1 MVETRADSP
10 TPGIWTV
17 VLASSAG
24 TIIEWYDF
32 YLYGSLAVFFSTLF
46 YPDNDP
52 TIAVLI
58 SVATF
63 ATGFV
68 IRPFGAL
75 VFGSLGDRLGRK
87 HTFLLTLLLMGL
99 STTLVG
105 FLPTYSSVG
114 YAAPIALVVLRLV
127 QGLAIGGEYGGAV
140 IYVAEHA
147 PEDRRGFFTSFIQT
161 TATVGFFVAILV
173 VLACR
178 LSLGEDAF
186 RAWGWRVPFMLSA
199 LLVLLSIYL
208 RLKLSESPVFQ
219 EMRHSGNISRSP
231 VRESFGTG
239 EGLRYSLYA
248 LFGVTAGL
256 GCVWYTGQF
265 YALYFLQ
272 SILKVDFL
280 TANVCVAV
288 ALVIGTP
295 LIVISGALSDRIGRR
310 PLIVSGFLLAAALY
324 VPIYMGMVSA
334 AATQNYVG
342 IVALILVQLVFV
354 ALVYGPNAA
363 FLVELF
369 PPRLRYTSLSL
380 PYHIGTGV
388 FGGLVPLISLSLV
401 SYSGNIYFG
410 LVYPIG
416 VALLA
421 AVVNV
426 VCLPKTVKLRASS
439 EFKPAAAPS
448 AADPV
453 VQR

>member
-1 MVETRADSP
+1 MAETKVDTSA
-10 TPGIWTV
+10 PGIWTV

-24 TIIEWYDF
+24 TVIEWYDF

-46 YPDNDP
+46 YPPNDP
-52 TIAVLI
+52 TVAVLI

-87 HTFLLTLLLMGL
+87 HTFLLTLVLMGL

-105 FLPTYSSVG
+105 FLPTYSSIG
-114 YAAPIALVVLRLV
+114 FAAPIALVVLRLV

-147 PEDRRGFFTSFIQT
+147 PATRRGFFTSFIQT

-178 LSLGEDAF
+178 LTLGEDGF
-186 RAWGWRVPFMLSA
+186 RAWGWRIPFMVSA

-208 RLKLSESPVFQ
+208 RLKLSESPVFEQ
-219 EMRHSGNISRSP
+219 MRRQGNVSRSP

-239 EGLRYSLYA
+239 QGLRYSLYA

-272 SILKVDFL
+272 SVLKVDFL
-280 TANVCVAV
+280 TANVCVAI
-288 ALVIGTP
+288 ALAIGTP
-295 LIVISGALSDRIGRR
+295 LIVISGSLSDRIGRR
-310 PLIVSGFLLAAALY
+310 PLIVSGLVLAAVLY
-324 VPIYMGMVSA
+324 VPIYMGMTA
-334 AATQNYVG
+334 ASTAQNYPLV
-342 IVALILVQLVFV
+342 VALILLQLVFV

-388 FGGLVPLISLSLV
+388 FGGLVPLINLSLV
-401 SYSGNIYFG
+401 TYSGNIYFG
-410 LVYPIG
+410 LIYPIG
-416 VALLA
+416 IALLTA
-421 AVVNV
+421 IVNV
-426 VCLPKTVKLRASS
+426 VCLPKAIAVQASK
-439 EFKPAAAPS
+439 EFEAAAGGPAVES
-448 AADPV
+448 A